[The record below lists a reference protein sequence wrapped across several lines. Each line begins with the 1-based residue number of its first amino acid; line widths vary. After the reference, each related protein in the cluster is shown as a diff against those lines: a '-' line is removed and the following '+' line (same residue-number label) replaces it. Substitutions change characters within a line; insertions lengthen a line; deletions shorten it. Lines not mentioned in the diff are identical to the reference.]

1 MKKFEQHAA
10 RSGNPNWE
18 KLISRRK
25 PIYNRP
31 DEIRSEF
38 ARDYTRVLH
47 SLAFRR
53 LKHNAQV
60 FFNGADN
67 DHICTR
73 IEHVYHVDSVSSTIA
88 IALGLNEE
96 LTRAISIAHDLGHAP
111 YGHEGEKILRAI
123 RMRELGKSFWHEQ
136 NGLRFVDYVELLEDN
151 ERNPQTLNLTYAVRD
166 GIISHCGE
174 LDKNCIR
181 PRNELIDLENFEKP
195 GQFEAATWEGC
206 VVKLADK
213 IAYLGRDIEDATR
226 LGYLAREQMAQLE
239 EMARTNDAKA
249 INTTVIMHN
258 MIIDLCKNSNPE
270 EGLRLSSQM
279 SDQLNEIKKFNYANI
294 YTSPRLE
301 PYRRY
306 AEIVLNELYDN
317 LSSYY
322 LGTDTP
328 GNLMASGFAGGA
340 SGFAG
345 GAAAGTPRREYVKEF
360 AIWLEER
367 SSDGP
372 QMKKIYDLTRA
383 DDYKQAVIDYLAGM
397 TDNYANK
404 CYNELLEC

>member
-18 KLISRRK
+18 KLISRQK

-53 LKHNAQV
+53 LKHKAQV

-151 ERNPQTLNLTYAVRD
+151 ERNPQNLNLTYAVRD

-270 EGLRLSSQM
+270 EGLKLSDEM

-294 YTSPRLE
+294 YKNPRLE

-306 AEIVLNELYDN
+306 AEIVLNELYDD

-322 LGTDTP
+322 QGPETAAHLKERC
-328 GNLMASGFAGGA
+328 FAG
-340 SGFAG
+340 SGSAG
-345 GAAAGTPRREYVKEF
+345 VPGREYVKEF
-360 AIWLEER
+360 TVWLEER
-367 SSDGP
+367 STDGP
-372 QMKKIYDLTRA
+372 HINKIYDLAKA

-397 TDNYANK
+397 TDSYANK